1 LQVEGGSA
9 SQNGHAGSTGLF
21 AISHGT
27 KRYKCDSFAYY
38 TSEVIMNFIHVDERR
53 LGSGHK
59 CDSFAYYTSEVIM
72 NFIHVDERRLGS
84 GHTRYGKCVVNQ

>member
-1 LQVEGGSA
+1 
-9 SQNGHAGSTGLF
+9 
-21 AISHGT
+21 
-27 KRYKCDSFAYY
+27 
-38 TSEVIMNFIHVDERR
+38 MNFIHVDERR